1 MPTAI
6 EYFKLLPKTN
16 CKKCGQPTC
25 LAFAMQLANQKAKIE
40 DCPHVD
46 SGAKDTIAEAAAP
59 PVKTITVGAGNNKIN
74 MGGETVLF
82 RHERRFINP
91 IAYALTVSDELSAE
105 DIKKRI
111 EYIKSLSF
119 DRIGMIFKV
128 DMVSVRND
136 SKDPSKFKAAVDTLM
151 GAWNQPFVLESD
163 DPAAIEE
170 ALTISKLRVPLVYG
184 ATVETF
190 DRMLEIAKTN
200 KVPLGIKAASTQEAA
215 DLAEKAKTAG
225 YDDIILDLGAKGIK
239 DIIEQH
245 TIARRAAIKKKFKP
259 LGYPLMNRAGSGEYA
274 VMTSIIST
282 LKYGS
287 LVIFDDLKNYEALP
301 LFTLRQNIYTDP
313 QVPIQVKQGVYPI
326 GNPDEHSPI
335 MFTTNFSLTYFTVR
349 ADIEKS
355 KIPVWLQIVNT
366 DGLSV
371 LTAFAAGK
379 FDADHIKAA
388 FDESGILSKSDGPVI
403 LPGLV
408 SRLSGKLEEAIG
420 RKVVVGTT
428 ESKNIP
434 KHLKQMTSGCDLDH
448 QLGQRPTEL

>member
-16 CKKCGQPTC
+16 CKDCGQPTC

-46 SGAKDTIAEAAAP
+46 SGAKDTIAEASAP
-59 PVKTITVGAGNNKIN
+59 PVKTITVGNALSKIS
-74 MGGETVLF
+74 MGGETVLY

-91 IAYALTVSDELSAE
+91 TAYALTVSDECE
-105 DIKKRI
+105 DFAKRI
-111 EYIKSLSF
+111 GYIKSLQF

-136 SKDPSKFKAAVDTLM
+136 SKDLAKFKAAVLEVMKNWT
-151 GAWNQPFVLESD
+151 QPIVLESD
-163 DPAAIEE
+163 DPAAMKE
-170 ALTISKLRVPLVYG
+170 ALTISKSRVPLIYG
-184 ATVETF
+184 ASAENF
-190 DRMLEIAKTN
+190 DEMLTIAKDN
-200 KVPLGIKAASTQEAA
+200 KAPLGIKATSLEEAVA
-215 DLAEKAKTAG
+215 LSEKAKASG
-225 YDDIILDLGAKGIK
+225 YDEIILDLGAKGIK
-239 DIIEQH
+239 NILEQQ

-259 LGYPLMNRAGSGEYA
+259 LGYPMMNRTGSGEYA
-274 VMTSIIST
+274 VMTAVIST

-313 QVPIQVKQGVYPI
+313 QVPIQVKQGIYPI

-355 KIPVWLQIVNT
+355 KVPVWLQIVNT

-388 FDESGILSKSDGPVI
+388 FDESGILEKSDGVVI
-403 LPGLV
+403 IPGLV
-408 SRLSGKLEEAIG
+408 TRISGKLEEALG
-420 RKVVVGTT
+420 RKVIVGTT

-434 KHLKQMTSGCDLDH
+434 KHLKQVTSA
-448 QLGQRPTEL
+448 